1 MTKQYKLEAIN
12 NICHR
17 IAKLIT
23 EASEIEEEGKGEE
36 DVLYEKVFTSI
47 HNILNLCTPSTV
59 NRINNNIDTFL
70 CS

>member
-23 EASEIEEEGKGEE
+23 EASEIEQEEKGEE
-36 DVLYEKVFTSI
+36 DVLYEKIFNSI
-47 HNILNLCTPSTV
+47 KSILSIFDSNTI
-59 NRINNNIDTFL
+59 NKINNNLDTFL
-70 CS
+70 CI

>member
-23 EASEIEEEGKGEE
+23 EASEIEQEEKGEE
-36 DVLYEKVFTSI
+36 DVLYEKIFNSI
-47 HNILNLCTPSTV
+47 KSILSIFDSNTI
-59 NRINNNIDTFL
+59 NKINNNLDTFL
-70 CS
+70 CV